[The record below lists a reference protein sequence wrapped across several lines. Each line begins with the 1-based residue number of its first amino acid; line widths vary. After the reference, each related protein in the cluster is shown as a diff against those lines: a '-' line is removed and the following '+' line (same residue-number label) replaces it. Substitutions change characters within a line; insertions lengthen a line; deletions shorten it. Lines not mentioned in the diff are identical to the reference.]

1 MNDVKNTSD
10 YERDLAANAKAQTGR
25 TIEEWMAVIAASG
38 RSGHREIRNWLKAEH
53 GLDHMQATILTFMH
67 ANDGKPAFNEE
78 ELVEN
83 LFAGK
88 NQARACYEALKM
100 ELADAHPNIR
110 FVPKKTYVSLD
121 GEKVLGCATPT
132 KTGLKIGLDLGDMPF
147 EGRVEKGRGLGAMPN
162 VTHMVVVED
171 PAQIDAP
178 LMDLFGVAFE
188 RTRKKKK

>member
-1 MNDVKNTSD
+1 MDDVKNTSG
-10 YERDLAANAKAQTGR
+10 YERDFIANAKAQTGR
-25 TIEEWMAVIAASG
+25 TIEEWMAVIKESG
-38 RSGHREIRNWLKAEH
+38 RGKHAEIRDWLKGDH
-53 GLDHMQATILTFMH
+53 GLDHMRATMLAFMH
-67 ANDGKPAFNEE
+67 ANDGKPAFDEG

-88 NQARACYEALKM
+88 DQARACYDALKL

-132 KTGLKIGLDLGDMPF
+132 KTGLKVGLDLGDMPF
-147 EGRVEKGRGLGAMPN
+147 EGRVEKGKGLGAMPN

-171 PAQIDAP
+171 AAQIDAP